1 MYYFME
7 NWLNGKNN
15 VDRLDFSCHLCYNNI
30 YDTDFYVMDVEQ

>member
-15 VDRLDFSCHLCYNNI
+15 VDRVDFIIDLCYNNTN
-30 YDTDFYVMDVEQ
+30 DTSINVMVVK

>member
-15 VDRLDFSCHLCYNNI
+15 VDRLDFSVDLCYNNTI
-30 YDTDFYVMDVEQ
+30 DTNINVVVVK

>member
-15 VDRLDFSCHLCYNNI
+15 VDRLDFSVDLCYNNTN
-30 YDTDFYVMDVEQ
+30 DTSIYVMVVK

>member
-15 VDRLDFSCHLCYNNI
+15 VDRLDFSCDLCYNTIN
-30 YDTDFYVMDVEQ
+30 DTSINVVVVK